1 MIVDAFGAL
10 CEVLAYFLAT
20 DVAIVI
26 AACACVSIAWL
37 LVWRLV
43 GVRQ

>member
-20 DVAIVI
+20 DVAVAIG
-26 AACACVSIAWL
+26 ACACVAIAWV

-43 GVRQ
+43 GVHQ

>member
-1 MIVDAFGAL
+1 MTE
-10 CEVLAYFLAT
+10 CVLLSLVECLGYFLVT
-20 DVAIVI
+20 DVAVTI
-26 AACACVSIAWL
+26 AACACVAIAWL

>member
-10 CEVLAYFLAT
+10 CEVLAYFLVT

-26 AACACVSIAWL
+26 AACACVAIAWL

-43 GVRQ
+43 GVKQ

>member
-1 MIVDAFGAL
+1 MIVDAFSAL
-10 CEVLAYFLAT
+10 CEVLAYFLVT

>member
-1 MIVDAFGAL
+1 MIVYALGAL
-10 CEVLAYFLAT
+10 CECLSYFLVT
-20 DVAIVI
+20 DVAIAI

-37 LVWRLV
+37 LVWRLM